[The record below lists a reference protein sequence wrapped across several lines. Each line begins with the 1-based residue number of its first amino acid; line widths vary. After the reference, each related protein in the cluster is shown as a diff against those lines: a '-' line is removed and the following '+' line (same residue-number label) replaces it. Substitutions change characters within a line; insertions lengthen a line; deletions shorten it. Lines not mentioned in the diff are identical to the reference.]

1 MAFDDEEF
9 SYDQEMPQ
17 RPQAVGMRYSFDPGS
32 APILKAG
39 APSGP
44 EVPSFEPP
52 PAAGGAPMPE
62 HGGLSPSWAPTT
74 GGPDP
79 WTRPTT
85 AGPDPYSYH
94 QPAGAG
100 PLAPSAAGAE
110 RASQPARPYAGVLD
124 QLRQEADPS
133 KQAMLRDQLSRSLF
147 TSLKDGGHDVKWQ
160 GDQLIVDGR
169 PYEVGGGAAPTGGGG
184 DAPGA
189 QRPTGEAPVLDRPQG
204 DGLGF
209 GGRYGAMPGSGYE
222 AQKWSDPNSTSAK
235 YITGRSIDYEAMR
248 RIPDEAGRKAFL
260 AQEVERIK
268 PLLEQAGWTVHE
280 VKGDGAV
287 ISGNG
292 YPPGFVDL
300 VGDIEGA
307 ATPAYTDDASRAG
320 GGGGGM
326 PPALPPLSPSAPIG
340 AGNTPFQQY
349 TTPAAGPQPSW
360 APGQGPTY
368 TPGDITLDDL
378 PNYSFDDIFGMLT
391 ADDEKSAALLDD
403 LLANPESL
411 DQHTIEMLQ
420 ARAKEELA
428 QQQLLEEEEIKR
440 MGGSLGIEDSN
451 WLKSERLAS
460 RRDRD
465 MGVVKSNRDIEI
477 EAARTNTADKR
488 AAAQLGLSY
497 DTMKSGERQAAAALA
512 ADVTLKQAALRGDRM
527 ALQESVKQ
535 KAAELGIS
543 EDQVMSSWLLGLAD
557 DATRNRAISAED
569 ARSIRELAQRDKE
582 FGYEIA
588 YRLAALAQQ
597 DEQFGAQW
605 GLDWTRLQHDIDQ
618 DHYGRYT
625 DTF

>member
-1 MAFDDEEF
+1 
-9 SYDQEMPQ
+9 
-17 RPQAVGMRYSFDPGS
+17 
-32 APILKAG
+32 
-39 APSGP
+39 
-44 EVPSFEPP
+44 
-52 PAAGGAPMPE
+52 
-62 HGGLSPSWAPTT
+62 
-74 GGPDP
+74 
-79 WTRPTT
+79 
-85 AGPDPYSYH
+85 
-94 QPAGAG
+94 
-100 PLAPSAAGAE
+100 
-110 RASQPARPYAGVLD
+110 
-124 QLRQEADPS
+124 
-133 KQAMLRDQLSRSLF
+133 
-147 TSLKDGGHDVKWQ
+147 
-160 GDQLIVDGR
+160 
-169 PYEVGGGAAPTGGGG
+169 
-184 DAPGA
+184 
-189 QRPTGEAPVLDRPQG
+189 
-204 DGLGF
+204 
-209 GGRYGAMPGSGYE
+209 
-222 AQKWSDPNSTSAK
+222 
-235 YITGRSIDYEAMR
+235 
-248 RIPDEAGRKAFL
+248 
-260 AQEVERIK
+260 
-268 PLLEQAGWTVHE
+268 
-280 VKGDGAV
+280 
-287 ISGNG
+287 
-292 YPPGFVDL
+292 
-300 VGDIEGA
+300 
-307 ATPAYTDDASRAG
+307 
-320 GGGGGM
+320 
-326 PPALPPLSPSAPIG
+326 
-340 AGNTPFQQY
+340 
-349 TTPAAGPQPSW
+349 
-360 APGQGPTY
+360 
-368 TPGDITLDDL
+368 L